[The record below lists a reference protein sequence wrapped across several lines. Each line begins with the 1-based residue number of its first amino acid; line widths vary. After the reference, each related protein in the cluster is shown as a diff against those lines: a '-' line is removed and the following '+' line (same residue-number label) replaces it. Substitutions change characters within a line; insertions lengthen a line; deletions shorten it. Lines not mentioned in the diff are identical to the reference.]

1 MPTYLPANAG
11 IELSEAIAEAYA
23 SANVGD
29 PILGTLEFRHAS
41 FTDED
46 GNATSHYIVNDYREL
61 VATDEDSN
69 VRTFLP
75 VPHRFTKPDQSDSG
89 APKAATI
96 EIDNVSLI
104 LARLLMQARESDD
117 PVQVI
122 AREYLPSD
130 TSAPHVIPV
139 TVTELAAPVITAET
153 VSAQLT
159 FGNLTNRKYPARTYT
174 AEDFPALAP

>member
-1 MPTYLPANAG
+1 VPTYLPANAG

-23 SANVGD
+23 SAKVGD
-29 PILGTLEFRHAS
+29 PILQTLEFRHAS

-46 GNATSHYIVNDYREL
+46 GNPTSHYIVNDFRPL
-61 VATDEDSN
+61 VATDEDL
-69 VRTFLP
+69 VERTFLP

-89 APKAATI
+89 APKAAQI

-104 LARLLMQARESDD
+104 LARLLMQARASDE

-139 TVTELAAPVITAET
+139 TVTELSSPVITVET
-153 VSAQLT
+153 VSAELG
-159 FGNLTNRKYPARTYT
+159 FGGLTNMKYPARTYT